1 MVSYLASKLSCLG
14 SIPSIPKKISE
25 EKIVD
30 VAEVNQ
36 RCCTEECV
44 QWLENVDQTHLEL
57 VSGKLVLGK
66 SYFSSSEKKRHLSDT
81 ICSYRLE
88 CVGSNHGGQSHI
100 ARCRTTQ
107 SKAS

>member
-1 MVSYLASKLSCLG
+1 MVSYLASKTSCLG

-66 SYFSSSEKKRHLSDT
+66 SYVFSSEKTS
-81 ICSYRLE
+81 SE
-88 CVGSNHGGQSHI
+88 SSNLGGQSHV
-100 ARCRTTQ
+100 ARCRTTK